1 MTKWIL
7 RLWVKDVDRMQDQDV
22 RERCG
27 VVSGMVG
34 IVLNLCLFAAK
45 LLAGLLTG
53 SIAIMADA
61 FNNLSDAGSS
71 IITLVGFKMAGRPAD
86 PEHPFG
92 HGRIEYVA
100 GFVVSMIV
108 ILMGAELLKSSVEKI
123 FAPETVAFSWI
134 SLGILVAS
142 ILVKGWMCL
151 FNRKLGKLIDST
163 AMQATA
169 RDSLSDAVATTTVVI
184 GIGIT
189 QWTGWSVDGYTG
201 LIVALFIL
209 YTGVKTAK
217 ETLSPLLGEK
227 PSPELVEQIKHTVL
241 SHEDIIGI
249 HDLIIHNYGPGRSM
263 ISLHAEVPAGTDVI
277 KMHDTID
284 MIEYQLRD
292 QFHCDAVIHMDPIDL
307 DDARTNAMYR
317 QLATM
322 VKSIDPS
329 LSIHDFRMTQGHSHT
344 NLIFDLVVPY
354 RFRMTDQQLKDE
366 VYERVH
372 QWEGTYYVVINI
384 DRLYV

>member
-7 RLWVKDVDRMQDQDV
+7 RLFVKDVDRIQDQGV

-34 IVLNLCLFAAK
+34 IVFNVCLFVAK
-45 LLAGLLTG
+45 LVAGLLTG

-71 IITLVGFKMAGRPAD
+71 IITLVGFKMASRPAD

-100 GFVVSMIV
+100 GFVVSMVV
-108 ILMGAELLKSSVEKI
+108 ILMGVELLKSSVEKI
-123 FAPETVAFSWI
+123 IMPEAVAFSWL
-134 SLGILVAS
+134 SLSILIAS

-151 FNRKLGKLIDST
+151 FNHKLGKLIDST
-163 AMQATA
+163 AMRATA
-169 RDSLSDAVATTTVVI
+169 MDSLSDAVATTTVVL

-189 QWTGWSVDGYTG
+189 AWTGWCVDGYTG

-209 YTGVKTAK
+209 YTGIKTAQ

-227 PSPELVEQIKHTVL
+227 PAPELVEQIKRTVL
-241 SHEDIIGI
+241 SYEDIIGI
-249 HDLIIHNYGPGRSM
+249 HDLIIHNYGPGRCM
-263 ISLHAEVPAGTDVI
+263 ISMHAEVPAEMDVF
-277 KMHDTID
+277 KMHDAID

-292 QFHCDAVIHMDPIDL
+292 QFHCEAVIHMDPIDL
-307 DDARTNAMYR
+307 DDERTNAMYR
-317 QLATM
+317 RLALM
-322 VKSIDPS
+322 IKSIDPS

-344 NLIFDLVVPY
+344 NLIFDMVVPY
-354 RFRMTDQQLKDE
+354 RFRMTDQQLKDK
-366 VYERVH
+366 VYEMVN
-372 QWEGTYYVVINI
+372 QLDGTYYVVINI